1 MWVVKF
7 CAGCQKS
14 ERRNFIMLQS
24 PPSSIETK
32 ASWAVA
38 TAALVT
44 MLMAF
49 GAAWITAVALKDI
62 AAEVDGVRSIP
73 ALASALAW
81 LGSGVGGILMGRI
94 AEKVGTRWTVIFGS
108 LMIAVGLAISTL
120 GPPWPL
126 WIGHGIF
133 IGLIGLG
140 GINAPMYIYVS
151 RWFDRR
157 RGSAL
162 ALISS
167 GSYLAGAMWPP
178 MFERAIANFGWRET
192 MLWYALAEVVVI
204 IPLAVIYFCAPP
216 ELILPAA
223 PHDSA
228 AGKARVLG
236 WPPNLVFGVICAA
249 AVLCCVPMAMPQG
262 HLVAFCSDLGIS
274 RSAGALMLSVLLG
287 TAFLS
292 RLIWGAI
299 SDRIGGLA
307 TVLIGSAW
315 QSASMTAFLLTQNE
329 VGLFTVAAA
338 FGLGFS
344 GIIPAYVLALREL
357 FPASEA
363 SWRIPTLLLFS
374 GAGMA
379 LGGWLAGLLYDHF
392 AYYAPAFAT
401 GVGANILNLLL
412 IGILVARQ
420 RLRFRWHR
428 ERQRRSPRSRLQP
441 RTPKPPMPSLPPRQ
455 SRKTP
460 RRTSQDATTSVCGE
474 IGCGAPAYGSKAGS
488 QSPPQLADRIAS
500 PQTTPA
506 KTASSVSTATIGAN
520 TNAIM
525 PITASTLAQRIRREV
540 IGAVATR
547 SGASSPEI
555 DSRASRPASPPRG
568 PSPT

>member
-1 MWVVKF
+1 
-7 CAGCQKS
+7 
-14 ERRNFIMLQS
+14 MLQS

-62 AAEVDGVRSIP
+62 AAQVDGVRSIP

-204 IPLAVIYFCAPP
+204 IPLAVIYFRAPP

-292 RLIWGAI
+292 RQIWGAI

-420 RLRFRWHR
+420 RLRF
-428 ERQRRSPRSRLQP
+428 
-441 RTPKPPMPSLPPRQ
+441 
-455 SRKTP
+455 
-460 RRTSQDATTSVCGE
+460 
-474 IGCGAPAYGSKAGS
+474 
-488 QSPPQLADRIAS
+488 
-500 PQTTPA
+500 
-506 KTASSVSTATIGAN
+506 KTAMG
-520 TNAIM
+520 
-525 PITASTLAQRIRREV
+525 
-540 IGAVATR
+540 
-547 SGASSPEI
+547 
-555 DSRASRPASPPRG
+555 
-568 PSPT
+568 